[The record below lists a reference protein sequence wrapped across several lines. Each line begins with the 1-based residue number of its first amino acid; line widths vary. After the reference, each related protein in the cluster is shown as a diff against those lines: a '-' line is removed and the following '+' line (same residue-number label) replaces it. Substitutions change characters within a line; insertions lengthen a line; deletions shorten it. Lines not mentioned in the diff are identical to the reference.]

1 MKVRDAMSAEV
12 ELANPSQTI
21 REAALRMLEC
31 DIGALPVGE
40 HDRLVGMLTDRDI
53 AVRAVAVGLSPD
65 TPISEVMSRDVKYYF
80 DNEELKDV
88 ASNMGAVQ
96 VRRMPVVDRD
106 KRLVGI
112 VSLGDVAVCEKPQTT
127 GKAVAGVSVPGG
139 SHSQATH

>member
-1 MKVRDAMSAEV
+1 MKVRDAMSADV
-12 ELANPSQTI
+12 EMASPGQTI

-65 TPISEVMSRDVKYYF
+65 TPVGEVMSHDVKYCF
-80 DNEELKDV
+80 EDEELKDV
-88 ASNMGAVQ
+88 ASNMAAIQ
-96 VRRMPVVDRD
+96 VRRLPVVDRD

-112 VSLGDVAVCEKPQTT
+112 ISLSDAATGGDKPKAGDALHEIAKPGGPHSQTT
-127 GKAVAGVSVPGG
+127 
-139 SHSQATH
+139 H

>member
-1 MKVRDAMSAEV
+1 MKVRDAMSADV
-12 ELANPSQTI
+12 ELANPGQTI

-65 TPISEVMSRDVKYYF
+65 TPVSEVMSRDVKYCF
-80 DNEELKDV
+80 DDEELKDV
-88 ASNMGAVQ
+88 ATNMGAVQ
-96 VRRMPVVDRD
+96 VRRLPVVDRD
-106 KRLVGI
+106 KRI

-139 SHSQATH
+139 AHSQATH

>member
-65 TPISEVMSRDVKYYF
+65 APISEV
-80 DNEELKDV
+80 
-88 ASNMGAVQ
+88 
-96 VRRMPVVDRD
+96 
-106 KRLVGI
+106 

>member
-1 MKVRDAMSAEV
+1 MKVRDAMSADV
-12 ELANPSQTI
+12 ELANPGQTI

-40 HDRLVGMLTDRDI
+40 HDRLVGMLT
-53 AVRAVAVGLSPD
+53 AVGLSPD
-65 TPISEVMSRDVKYYF
+65 TPVSEVMSRDVKYCF
-80 DNEELKDV
+80 DDEELKDV
-88 ASNMGAVQ
+88 ATNMGAVQ
-96 VRRMPVVDRD
+96 VRRLPVVDRD

-139 SHSQATH
+139 AHSQATH